1 MNFMKYETN
10 KKWFTTLC
18 CALLLIGIWTNTA
31 LAQGGGQQ
39 HYNSPLYS
47 AKGYEDDERRN
58 AVGSNGLPVILSEVG
73 IEQKLGSQL
82 PLDAKFVDE
91 NGQEVQLKQ
100 YFGKKPVIIALVYYD
115 CPMLC
120 NEVLNGLLGSLK
132 GVSFDAGK
140 EYDVLAISFNPKD
153 KPDIARAKKENYLA
167 RYNRQD
173 AANGWH
179 FLTGESDA
187 IAQITKAVGF
197 NYKWDE
203 ASKQYAHAG
212 GIMIATPE
220 GKLSHYFYGIEYA
233 PKEIR
238 LGLIEASN
246 NKIGNPVD
254 QLMLYCYHY
263 DPGTGKYGL
272 VIMRAMRV
280 AGVVTILGMAA
291 MLLVLWRVKRR
302 NPIP

>member
-1 MNFMKYETN
+1 MNFMKYETS

-291 MLLVLWRVKRR
+291 MLLVLWRVKSR